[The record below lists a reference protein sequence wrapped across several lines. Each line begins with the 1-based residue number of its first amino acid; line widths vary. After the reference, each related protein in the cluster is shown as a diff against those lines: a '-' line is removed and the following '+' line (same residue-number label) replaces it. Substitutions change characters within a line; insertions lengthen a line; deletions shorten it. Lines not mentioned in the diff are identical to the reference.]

1 MKLITISMI
10 LQWAYGPDSTL
21 KEMRT
26 WRGRPKYSVDVIL
39 NALARAEGFKAILYP
54 NGKIRSLYGPE
65 GLSQSDIE
73 TIVLQPTPG

>member
-1 MKLITISMI
+1 MKQITVSMI

-21 KEMRT
+21 KEIRT
-26 WRGRPKYSVDVIL
+26 WWGKPKYSVDVIL
-39 NALARAEGFKAILYP
+39 NALARAEGFKAIFYP

-73 TIVLQPTPG
+73 AIVLKP